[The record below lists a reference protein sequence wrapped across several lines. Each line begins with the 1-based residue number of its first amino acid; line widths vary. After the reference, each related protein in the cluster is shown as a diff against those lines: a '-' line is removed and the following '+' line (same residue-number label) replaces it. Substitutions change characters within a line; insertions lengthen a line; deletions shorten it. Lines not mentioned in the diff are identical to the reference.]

1 MGSNSSSIHGMI
13 LKPDV
18 SRSSVLDAIMVSGA
32 AVARPVRGINRRAH
46 PERNRK
52 ARQLALLRR
61 SRRGSHHHEAAR
73 RPLKYPP
80 TGHAHGLVAHSPV
93 VEAVASVEVA
103 QRRQKHG
110 DHPSRNV
117 FRPLHTLRH
126 RPLCRRTAM
135 PRRTRLLRE
144 LRTRQANVSARS
156 FATVTRT
163 RLTPGSG
170 RCVSPVCSLSPKRR
184 CVPGRRS
191 GRRVERSDGRATMAA
206 ITSRR
211 ASTVLPRR
219 SITLRRTR
227 TSIAAAIACS
237 RRSGRGTSVPEEQ

>member
-18 SRSSVLDAIMVSGA
+18 SRSSVLDAIMASGAAVGSPAVVAVRGA

-61 SRRGSHHHEAAR
+61 SRRGSHHQEAAR
-73 RPLKYPP
+73 RPPKHLP
-80 TGHAHGLVAHSPV
+80 TDHAREHVADLPV
-93 VEAVASVEVA
+93 VEAVASAEVA

-117 FRPLHTLRH
+117 IRPLHTLRH

-135 PRRTRLLRE
+135 PRRTRFPSK

-156 FATVTRT
+156 FITVIRT
-163 RLTPGSG
+163 R
-170 RCVSPVCSLSPKRR
+170 
-184 CVPGRRS
+184 
-191 GRRVERSDGRATMAA
+191 
-206 ITSRR
+206 
-211 ASTVLPRR
+211 
-219 SITLRRTR
+219 
-227 TSIAAAIACS
+227 
-237 RRSGRGTSVPEEQ
+237 